1 MGTWQVEHFASVKWS
16 RVACAWQSKQRPET
30 VRTTAMRA
38 VSARVWQVE
47 QSTSPVRMCAGC
59 ENLRLVCFG
68 VGPRQSTYVDVD
80 RESGWMTFAGIVI
93 MMVAILN
100 IIDGIAA
107 ISASSFFVSDARYV
121 FSDLNTWGWIMLG
134 LGVLQVVV
142 CLGLWA
148 GNQLARWAGIVIV
161 SLNAIAQLL
170 FIPAYPFWSL
180 SIFALD
186 VLVLYGLAAHGGRPA
201 LD

>member
-1 MGTWQVEHFASVKWS
+1 VAS
-16 RVACAWQSKQRPET
+16 P
-30 VRTTAMRA
+30 TT
-38 VSARVWQVE
+38 
-47 QSTSPVRMCAGC
+47 
-59 ENLRLVCFG
+59 

-107 ISASSFFVSDARYV
+107 ISTSSFFVSDARYV